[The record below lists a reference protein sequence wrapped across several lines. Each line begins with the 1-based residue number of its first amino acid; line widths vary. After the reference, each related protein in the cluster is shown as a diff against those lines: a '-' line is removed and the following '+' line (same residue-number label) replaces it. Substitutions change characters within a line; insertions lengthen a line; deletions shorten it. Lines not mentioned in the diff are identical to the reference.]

1 MKRSGIIVVT
11 LLTALAVAVP
21 AYAKRTPTT
30 PIDVAFEAS
39 PMWVHEAA
47 DVVTFTM
54 EITNKSNDP
63 IDLTIDY
70 ANGTFDT
77 TVPARGSFGPAD
89 LYTVDV
95 GEAIGDAD
103 VLGVATVSWDS
114 GSVEAVA
121 ASTVDPT
128 PPCDFSYTGEGPGGL
143 IGTASL
149 DIEFAC
155 IWTPPEN
162 GTWRVAMLPAAK
174 RPTGAS
180 WTVRDHVPGNWCG
193 SAAARWRPGDGP
205 VTGTVYLPGPEG
217 LHGDGVCYDGGI
229 GGAGWFPIGNPD
241 SFYLVADDEVTVT
254 WLG

>member
-95 GEAIGDAD
+95 G
-103 VLGVATVSWDS
+103 
-114 GSVEAVA
+114 
-121 ASTVDPT
+121 
-128 PPCDFSYTGEGPGGL
+128 
-143 IGTASL
+143 
-149 DIEFAC
+149 
-155 IWTPPEN
+155 
-162 GTWRVAMLPAAK
+162 
-174 RPTGAS
+174 
-180 WTVRDHVPGNWCG
+180 
-193 SAAARWRPGDGP
+193 
-205 VTGTVYLPGPEG
+205 
-217 LHGDGVCYDGGI
+217 
-229 GGAGWFPIGNPD
+229 
-241 SFYLVADDEVTVT
+241 
-254 WLG
+254 